1 MEMAYVIALAG
12 KGGTGKTSI
21 AGLTV
26 RYLMEKKK
34 KPVLAV
40 DADSNACL
48 HEALGVAVHATIGHL
63 REESLEKIRSGSE
76 RPGGMSMEQLF
87 DYQVQQSV
95 IEAKGFDLM
104 VMGRPEGPGCYC
116 AANNIIR
123 KYTDKLS
130 ETYSY
135 VVIDNEAG
143 MEHLSRRT
151 THKVDLLL
159 IVSDP
164 TVRGIRTAERIAGL
178 VKELNL
184 DIGRYALVINRVS
197 GGEGAELKRLAEE
210 SGLEVAGLVPQ
221 DRMVFEND
229 LEGKAIIELPED
241 SPAVRAVYRR
251 TRRVCDRIAGLVQ
264 TRIFL
269 KKSAFSSGIEVL
281 MYMPDPS
288 SKPAVWVRRGT
299 MLIYQWKYS
308 DLHSFGFS
316 ERMM

>member
-1 MEMAYVIALAG
+1 MAYVIALAG

-21 AGLTV
+21 ASLTV
-26 RYLMEKKK
+26 KYIMEKRK

-48 HEALGVAVHATIGHL
+48 NEALGVEVHATIGGL
-63 REESLEKIRSGSE
+63 REDSLEKIRAGSD

-164 TVRGIRTAERIAGL
+164 SVRGVRTAERIQNL

-184 DIGRYALVINRVS
+184 DVARHAVIINRTS
-197 GGEGAELKRLAEE
+197 GTDAEELRKLAE
-210 SGLEVAGLVPQ
+210 GIGMEVAAMIPQ
-221 DRMVFEND
+221 DRNIFDYD
-229 LEGKAIIELPED
+229 LQGRAICELPPD
-241 SPAVRAVYRR
+241 SPAVAALFNLL
-251 TRRVCDRIAGLVQ
+251 D
-264 TRIFL
+264 
-269 KKSAFSSGIEVL
+269 
-281 MYMPDPS
+281 
-288 SKPAVWVRRGT
+288 
-299 MLIYQWKYS
+299 
-308 DLHSFGFS
+308 SFDIP
-316 ERMM
+316 

>member
-1 MEMAYVIALAG
+1 MAFVIALAG

-48 HEALGVAVHATIGHL
+48 NEALGVDVHATIGHL
-63 REESLEKIRSGSE
+63 REESLQTIRSGAE

-151 THKVDLLL
+151 THKVDLLI

-164 TVRGIRTAERIAGL
+164 TIRGIKTAQRIAGL

-184 DIGRYALVINRVS
+184 DIEKYTLVINRVT
-197 GGEGAELKRLAEE
+197 GGEGPELKKFAEGL
-210 SGLEVAGLVPQ
+210 GLEVGGLVPQ
-221 DRMVFEND
+221 DAMVFQND
-229 LEGKAIIELPED
+229 LQGKAIVELPED
-241 SPAVRAVYRR
+241 SPAVSAVYA
-251 TRRVCDRIAGLVQ
+251 VLDK
-264 TRIFL
+264 F
-269 KKSAFSSGIEVL
+269 GI
-281 MYMPDPS
+281 
-288 SKPAVWVRRGT
+288 G
-299 MLIYQWKYS
+299 
-308 DLHSFGFS
+308 
-316 ERMM
+316 